1 MKNFI
6 LFLIL
11 LCPVVVLAQPGKAA
25 KRLLPAALKP
35 RPAEMTAFTAGN
47 MKINLSY
54 SMLKNHGADLIRTHL
69 DRKLEPAVY
78 KHLAAQNDRRML
90 LSLQRL
96 AKNRE
101 IFFKN
106 KNKIAASRQVHA
118 AKGKISYA
126 SYLPKDLKTLYIGEW
141 HNIPGVEEEV
151 ESLLRQ
157 LPNIYP
163 GRRIYLAT
171 EFLPSNDWN
180 ASVKQK
186 LITTPGQLVLLS
198 RYRTNVFCTALE
210 AGMTLVPLEDLNRML
225 GILWSE
231 MNSFPTETIGQKFSI
246 SFEGVHLRNQIWMDT
261 LRELRRMDPE
271 ALIVVYAGFG
281 HVSYHAD
288 SNLPH
293 WLGGSSFVMSFVQ
306 PKHLVYDNP
315 FARYLPMPANV
326 LAKFNASPD
335 VKLVES
341 WKTRAYKKILGAD
354 LTVILPSQ
362 K

>member
-151 ESLLRQ
+151 ESLIRQ

-261 LRELRRMDPE
+261 LRELRRMADELAAEIE
-271 ALIVVYAGFG
+271 AIQ
-281 HVSYHAD
+281 D
-288 SNLPH
+288 SIKQEMTAREVDELS
-293 WLGGSSFVMSFVQ
+293 GSDWKVTW
-306 PKHLVYDNP
+306 
-315 FARYLPMPANV
+315 
-326 LAKFNASPD
+326 
-335 VKLVES
+335 KLVKS
-341 WKTRAYKKILGAD
+341 RRFNSAAFKKTHSD
-354 LTVILPSQ
+354 LYDQYCSETATRRFTVA
-362 K
+362 